1 MIELYNKQQN
11 LTSIIPVAVYS
22 TDKDG
27 LITYYN
33 EKAAALWGRRPR
45 VNDPTESLFCG
56 SWKLYDTGGNPMP
69 HDQCPMAVAL
79 REKTSLQNQEI
90 CIERPNG
97 TRVSALLNIDLIP
110 GLNGELNGAIN
121 VFHNISEKEQPDHNQ
136 SWLAA
141 IIESSEDAIISKAL
155 DGTVT
160 SWNKGAEKIYGYSKE
175 EVIGKSISLIIPAFR
190 FAEEVEILERIR
202 EGETVAHFETTRI
215 TKEGTL
221 IDISL
226 TVSPIKDKNGH
237 IVGASN
243 ISRDITGT
251 VRLKHKLEEYNRKLS
266 ELIRNKDEFIALAS
280 HELKTPTTT
289 IKGYLQLIE
298 DEIGQEDHKQ
308 YIQKTLKQVDKL
320 TGLISDMLDV
330 TKMQE
335 GKLKMH
341 HSTFDLHQL
350 IADCAGSIEP
360 DANHRIELINRPES
374 QFITADRLR
383 IRQVILN
390 ILSNAIKYSPRNKS
404 IVLKSELASGNIL
417 ISVQDFGLGIPV
429 DKIEKIFTRFYRVD
443 RTDFS
448 SGLGIGLYIAKEV
461 VTEHNGKI
469 WVESEEGLGSTFYIR
484 LPVQQ

>member
-1 MIELYNKQQN
+1 MIELYNKQQK

-22 TDKDG
+22 TDQNG

-45 VNDPTESLFCG
+45 LNDPTESLFCG

-141 IIESSEDAIISKAL
+141 IIDSSEDAIISKTL

-175 EVIGKSISLIIPAFR
+175 EVIGKSISLIIPPFR
-190 FAEEVEILERIR
+190 FAEEVEILESIR
-202 EGETVAHFETTRI
+202 KGETVAHFETTRI

-226 TVSPIKDKNGH
+226 TVSPIKDKNGR
-237 IVGASN
+237 IIGASK
-243 ISRDITGT
+243 ISRDITEK
-251 VRLKHKLEEYNRKLS
+251 VRLKYKLEEYNLKLS

-298 DEIGQEDHKQ
+298 DEIEQEDHKL

-335 GKLKMH
+335 GKLEMH
-341 HSTFDLHQL
+341 HSTFDLYRL
-350 IADCAGSIEP
+350 IADCVDSIEP
-360 DANHRIELINRPES
+360 AANHRIELLNHPDS

-390 ILSNAIKYSPRNKS
+390 ILNNAVKYSPQDKS
-404 IVLKSELASGNIL
+404 IILKSELLEMNVL
-417 ISVQDFGLGIPV
+417 ISIQDFGSGIPV

-448 SGLGIGLYIAKEV
+448 SGLGIGLYIAKEI
-461 VTEHNGKI
+461 VTEHHGKI
-469 WVESEEGLGSTFYIR
+469 WVESQEGCGSTFYIQ